1 MTAELTPQQTKA
13 LNFYNS
19 VSLKANAGSGKTL
32 VLAKRYL
39 KIALLGNIPLQRIAA
54 ITFTDKA
61 AGELYKRI
69 SEEIETTI
77 NLSADKDG
85 IRRLEKIRRQLISAN
100 ISTIHSFCVNI
111 LREFPVESKLDANF
125 TPIDQNTSD
134 ELIELSIEETLRNK
148 LEGSTNEDCRY
159 LIRLFG
165 SKINLAKQL
174 RSMIN
179 HRKIVTR
186 LKEEVY
192 NKDLKNIAEFFRS
205 TFEKYYKKIFTPQV
219 KSVVSAIQTMNDIVL
234 QNYSE
239 NELAIHLKE
248 LIKELNIRKNVPDE
262 INLLQKIKNLLLTK
276 SISIK
281 SRGYL
286 TLKHRDKLENEMNE
300 AESFYKDFSMLSFS
314 KKSGKIEL
322 QLARTGKYLID
333 LFDDISFIYDQ
344 KKYEKGYLDYEDILL
359 KTRELLK
366 ADKTFKLLSQK
377 YDYLMVDEYQD
388 TNETQY
394 QIFMPLLDYLRKGN
408 LFVVGDE
415 KQSIYRFRE
424 AELEVFERTN
434 TDIINKSG
442 DDLLITLPDSFRMEP
457 VICLFTNI
465 LFKNVFRNPDKL
477 YNEVEHSDLICAKQD
492 ITCGEV
498 AMLCAD
504 EANGISESDLIS
516 KQILS
521 LIYNESN
528 SVEWKDIAVL
538 VRKRSTFKELE
549 KKFTDYR
556 IPYKIVGGRG
566 FFQRQSIYDIYNYFS
581 FLLDTNNDAAL
592 VGVLRSPF
600 FSVSDLKLFEIS
612 LNSGNSFWEKL
623 QNSIHKNEELRE
635 IVDLLKNN
643 INNSGDRDF
652 NTILRIIFENTNFIS
667 VLASRPD
674 GNQEL
679 ANLEKLQ
686 SLTNN
691 FTSQG
696 FKTLYDYVDFLK
708 EAINK
713 FEDEAQ
719 AGLAGQEDAISLLT
733 LHQAKG
739 LEFPAVFLY
748 KCHEVS
754 RTDKIQSKS
763 ISIDKNFGILTKVV
777 EEDNFLSEYKQVPLN
792 TIRDY
797 IESRK
802 NLAEIKRL
810 FYVGVTRA
818 KKYLYISTDI
828 NPPKYSATSF
838 MSLLIDS
845 LNIDLN
851 KTGHIIEGELT
862 YLINKNKIFSN
873 ITKELKYDLPIIRE
887 INLPDKLKITGKKN
901 AQEKKF
907 LLDDINDE
915 AMGEIISATKVA
927 AYMQCPLKYN
937 LIYKYGYSELFSEFK
952 SGKDSNNSLTDFER
966 RREANKAAD
975 NEGFD
980 LRSLFDVKGQII
992 HKILEKEIDFKNLS
1006 DFICREVESFNISS
1020 FSDGDIKDSFISD
1033 TYKLISSF
1041 YKSKEFAGLKSSS
1054 NYRNESEIY
1063 LKEKNHFLYGIIDK
1077 LIFDGKKI
1085 VIVDYKTDDI
1095 EIESIKNIANYYLNQ
1110 LNFYANIV
1118 SKLHKDVDNFQI
1130 KIVFLKHPDETFS
1143 INYNRNDVEK
1153 IEYEISKAI
1162 QGILNDDSSK
1172 NLTHCN
1178 VCNFSVAGRCII

>member
-1 MTAELTPQQTKA
+1 MATELTPQQTKA
-13 LNFYNS
+13 LNFYTS

-39 KIALLGNIPLQRIAA
+39 QIALLGNIPLKRIAA

-69 SEEIETTI
+69 AEEIETTI
-77 NLSADKDG
+77 NLSADKNE
-85 IRRLEKIRRQLISAN
+85 IRKLEKIRSQLISAN

-125 TPIDQNTSD
+125 TPIDQNTSN
-134 ELIELSIEETLRNK
+134 ELIELSIEETLQNK
-148 LEGSTNEDCRY
+148 LEDSANADCRY

-165 SKINLAKQL
+165 SKINLANQL
-174 RSMIN
+174 RRMIN
-179 HRKIVTR
+179 HRKIVTQ

-205 TFEKYYKKIFTPQV
+205 TFEKYYKKIFSPQV
-219 KSVVSAIQTMNDIVL
+219 KSVVSGIQTINDIVL
-234 QNYSE
+234 QNYPE

-248 LIKELNIRKNVPDE
+248 LIKELNKKKNVSDE

-276 SISIK
+276 STSVK

-286 TLKHRDKLENEMNE
+286 TLKLRDKLENEVDKV
-300 AESFYKDFSMLSFS
+300 ESFYKDFSMLSFS
-314 KKSGKIEL
+314 KKSEKTEF

-333 LFDDISFIYDQ
+333 LFDDITFVYDQ

-366 ADKTFKLLSQK
+366 VDNTFKLLSQK
-377 YDYLMVDEYQD
+377 FDYLMVDEYQD
-388 TNETQY
+388 TNEIQY
-394 QIFMPLLDYLRKGN
+394 QIFMPLLDYLKRGN

-434 TDIINKSG
+434 TDIINNSG
-442 DDLLITLPDSFRMEP
+442 DDFLITLPDSFRMEP
-457 VICLFTNI
+457 VICLFTNV
-465 LFKNVFRNPDKL
+465 LFRNLFRKPDKL
-477 YNEVEHSDLICAKQD
+477 YNEVEHSDLICAKPD
-492 ITCGEV
+492 IIGGEV
-498 AMLCAD
+498 AILCAD
-504 EANGISESDLIS
+504 EANGMSESELIS

-528 SVEWKDIAVL
+528 SINWKDIAVL

-549 KKFTDYR
+549 KKFADYR

-566 FFQRQSIYDIYNYFS
+566 YFQRQNIYDIYNYFS
-581 FLLDTNNDAAL
+581 FLLDTDNDAAL
-592 VGVLRSPF
+592 VGILRSPF
-600 FSVSDLKLFEIS
+600 FSLSDLKLFDIS
-612 LNSGNSFWEKL
+612 LNSGNSFWKKL

-635 IVDLLKNN
+635 IVDLLKDN

-652 NTILRIIFENTNFIS
+652 NTILRTIFENTNFIS
-667 VLASRPD
+667 VLASRVD

-696 FKTLYDYVDFLK
+696 FRTLYDYVDFLK

-713 FEDEAQ
+713 LEDEAQ

-739 LEFPAVFLY
+739 LEFPTVFLY
-748 KCHEVS
+748 KCHEATRV
-754 RTDKIQSKS
+754 DKVQSKS
-763 ISIDKNFGILTKVV
+763 ISIDKNFGILTKVAD
-777 EEDNFLSEYKQVPLN
+777 EDNFLSDYKQVPLN

-802 NLAEIKRL
+802 NLAEVKRL

-818 KKYLYISTDI
+818 KQYLYISTDI
-828 NPPKYSATSF
+828 NQKKYSTASF
-838 MSLLIDS
+838 MSLMIDS

-851 KTGHIIEGELT
+851 KTGHRIEGELT
-862 YLINKNKIFSN
+862 YLVNENKTFSN
-873 ITKELKYDLPIIRE
+873 FTREIKYDLPVIKE
-887 INLPDKLKITGKKN
+887 INLPDKLKVTGKKIN
-901 AQEKKF
+901 KKKF
-907 LLDDINDE
+907 VLDDITDV
-915 AMGEIISATKVA
+915 AKGEIISATKVA
-927 AYMQCPLKYN
+927 AYMQCPLKYH

-952 SGKDSNNSLTDFER
+952 SGKDSNNSLTDFDR

-980 LRSLFDVKGQII
+980 LKSLSDVKGQIV
-992 HKILEKEIDFKNLS
+992 HKILETEIDFENLT
-1006 DFICREVESFNISS
+1006 DFICRETDSYNISS
-1020 FSDGDIKDSFISD
+1020 FNDDVTKDSFVSD
-1033 TYKLISSF
+1033 TYTLISSF
-1041 YKSKEFAGLKSSS
+1041 YKSKEFAGLKSFS
-1054 NYRNESEIY
+1054 NYRNEAEIY
-1063 LKEKNHFLYGIIDK
+1063 LKEKDYFLYGIIDK
-1077 LIFDGKKI
+1077 LIFDEKKI
-1085 VIVDYKTDDI
+1085 VVVDYKTDEI
-1095 EIESIKNIANYYLNQ
+1095 EIESIKNRANYYINQ

-1118 SKLHKDVDNFQI
+1118 SKLHNDVNNFLI
-1130 KIVFLKHPDETFS
+1130 KIIFLKLPDETFS
-1143 INYNRNDVEK
+1143 INYNRDDIEK
-1153 IEYEISKAI
+1153 IDYEISKAV

-1178 VCNFSVAGRCII
+1178 DCNFSVAGRCII